1 VLLRLLYLALVRVFV
16 ALALL
21 SRGDGA
27 KTAEI
32 LVLRHEVTCYA
43 VASRRRHA

>member
-1 VLLRLLYLALVRVFV
+1 VFFRLLYLALVRVYGAF
-16 ALALL
+16 ALL

-32 LVLRHEVTCYA
+32 LVLRHGLA
-43 VASRRRHA
+43 VLR